1 MLSTNLTTSTGQY
14 DRVEEVKQHTLDE
27 VSKLDEKLQMY
38 RFICISGFIGATATT
53 FAKSCADLL
62 QRCFAGENQ
71 FVYAF
76 TWVVLLGW
84 IHIMGYVF
92 LAPPS
97 RFSLFAPEVTVTP
110 PRPTLT
116 GFG

>member
-1 MLSTNLTTSTGQY
+1 M
-14 DRVEEVKQHTLDE
+14 KQHTLDE

-92 LAPPS
+92 LPPVPV
-97 RFSLFAPEVTVTP
+97 SLCLL
-110 PRPTLT
+110 PR
-116 GFG
+116 